1 MSYRLTSKTSIYFQM
16 IMCGLMAISCGS
28 NPPATTSEDRMGD
41 PAIDSVVEVSGELP
55 EMEELADSQENILE
69 DFVVDTV
76 ETDYLEVLKDMRE
89 GPKVLVGAEM
99 LLYKHLDKL
108 EGLRVGLVAN
118 HTSQVYPGVHL
129 VDTLLG
135 RGVQLVQVFAPEH
148 GFRGTADAGETVKSE
163 VDKKTGLPIISLHGK
178 HKKPTKAQ
186 LSNLDIVLFDIQD
199 VGTRFYTYIS
209 TMSYVMEACAEEG
222 IRFMVLDR
230 PNPNG
235 WYVDGPVMKP
245 DYQSFIGLHPIPIV
259 HGMTIGEYANLVN
272 GEGWLPNGLKVP
284 LEVIPVEGYTHEM
297 RWEETGL
304 PWIAPSP
311 NLATAY
317 SAYLYPAICWFEPT
331 PVSVG
336 RGTDDA
342 FTMLGAPWFRGDEF
356 ATARSV
362 NRGIEVY
369 GMNILQHNF
378 LPISLPGKS
387 KYPKH
392 ENKRCQGMQFEGQV
406 DGKSLFMMGIYLMR
420 RFYSEYEVTGQEG
433 AFFGKNFERWPG
445 YAGFRQVVIDD
456 VNPETVYLSWQAEVD
471 AFRAIRSQY
480 LLYKDF

>member
-1 MSYRLTSKTSIYFQM
+1 MRSQLKNKTSIYFL
-16 IMCGLMAISCGS
+16 IAMCLFLGVACSSEPTGS
-28 NPPATTSEDRMGD
+28 TSQLGGT
-41 PAIDSVVEVSGELP
+41 DSVNSVSNIEPVQETHDPVDSVADEL
-55 EMEELADSQENILE
+55 Q
-69 DFVVDTV
+69 DFVIDTV
-76 ETDYLEVLKDMRE
+76 ETDYMAVLEGMRD

-99 LLYKHLDKL
+99 LLNKHLKDL

-135 RGVQLVQVFAPEH
+135 RGIALKKVFAPEH
-148 GFRGTADAGETVKSE
+148 GFRGTADAGETVKSGL
-163 VDKKTGLPIISLHGK
+163 DKKTGLPIISLYGK
-178 HKKPTKAQ
+178 NKKPTQEQ
-186 LSNLDIVLFDIQD
+186 LAGLDIVLFDIQD

-209 TMSYVMEACAEEG
+209 TMSYVMEACAEAG

-245 DYQSFIGLHPIPIV
+245 DYQSFIGMHNIPIV
-259 HGMTIGEYANLVN
+259 HGMTIGEYATMVN
-272 GEGWLPNGLKVP
+272 EEGWLPNGVKVP
-284 LEVIPVEGYTHEM
+284 LQVIPVEGYTHAM
-297 RWEETGL
+297 RWTETGL

-311 NLATAY
+311 NLATEY

-356 ATARSV
+356 AAARSV
-362 NRGIEVY
+362 EQGIDIY
-369 GMNILQHNF
+369 GMNILPHQF

-392 ENKRCQGMQFEGQV
+392 ENKMCQGMRFEGRV
-406 DGKSLFMMGIYLMR
+406 DGKSLFMMGIYAMR
-420 RFYSEYEVTGQEG
+420 RFYSEFEVTEQEG
-433 AFFGKNFERWPG
+433 NFFKKNFERWPG
-445 YAGFRQVVIDD
+445 YSGFRQVIIDD

-471 AFRAIRSQY
+471 QFREIRKNY
-480 LLYKDF
+480 LLYEDF